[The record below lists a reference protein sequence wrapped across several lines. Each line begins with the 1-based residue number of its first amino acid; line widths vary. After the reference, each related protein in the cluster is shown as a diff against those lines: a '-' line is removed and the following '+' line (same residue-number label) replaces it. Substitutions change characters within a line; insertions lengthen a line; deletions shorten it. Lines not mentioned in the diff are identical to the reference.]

1 MIIHIPHASTFI
13 PPGYRDA
20 FDSEK
25 LTHELAV
32 MTDWYTDELF
42 SSDAPRVV
50 FPVSRLVCDPERFRN
65 DAEEVMSTIGMGAVY
80 THCSDGTPLRV
91 VSEDER
97 ETILRRFYD
106 PHHAALER
114 HVEEELKEKGTALIL
129 DGHSFYSRPLPYEK
143 DSARPDFC
151 IGTDGFHT
159 PRKMAE
165 VLIEYFQS
173 LGFEVLENRPF
184 SGSIVPLRYYRK
196 DPHVHSI
203 MIEVNRGL
211 YLKNGTECGSRFH
224 EIRSVLSRAIV
235 LLLCR
240 AGS

>member
-13 PPGYRDA
+13 PPEYRDA

-25 LTHELAV
+25 LSHEIEV

-42 SSDAPRVV
+42 QCGEPKLV
-50 FPVSRLVCDPERFRN
+50 FPVSRLVCDPERFRDN
-65 DAEEVMSTIGMGAVY
+65 EEEIMSTIGMGAAY
-80 THCSDGTPLRV
+80 THCSDGTPLRD
-91 VSEDER
+91 VSQAER
-97 ETILRRFYD
+97 EMILRRFYD

-114 HVEEELKEKGTALIL
+114 LVEDELKEKGTALIL

-165 VLIEYFQS
+165 ALIEYFRAE
-173 LGFEVLENRPF
+173 GFEVLENRPF

-196 DPHVHSI
+196 DPRVHSI
-203 MIEVNRGL
+203 MIEVNRRL
-211 YLKNGTECGSRFH
+211 YLKNDTDPGTRFL
-224 EIRSVLSRAIV
+224 EIQSVVTKAME
-235 LLLCR
+235 LLCR
-240 AGS
+240 TE

>member
-13 PPGYRDA
+13 PPEYRDA
-20 FDSEK
+20 FDPEK
-25 LTHELAV
+25 LTRELAV

-42 SSDAPRVV
+42 ASDAPRVV
-50 FPVSRLVCDPERFRN
+50 FPVSRLVCDPERFRD

-80 THCSDGTPLRV
+80 TNCSDGTLLRTV
-91 VSEDER
+91 EEGER

-114 HVEEELKEKGTALIL
+114 LVEEERKEKGTALIL
-129 DGHSFYSRPLPYEK
+129 DGHSFYHRPLPYEK

-159 PRKMAE
+159 PRMMAE
-165 VLIEYFQS
+165 ALIEYFQS

-211 YLKNGTECGSRFH
+211 YLKNDTEYGARFH
-224 EIRSVLSRAIV
+224 EIRSVLSRAIE
-235 LLLCR
+235 LLCR